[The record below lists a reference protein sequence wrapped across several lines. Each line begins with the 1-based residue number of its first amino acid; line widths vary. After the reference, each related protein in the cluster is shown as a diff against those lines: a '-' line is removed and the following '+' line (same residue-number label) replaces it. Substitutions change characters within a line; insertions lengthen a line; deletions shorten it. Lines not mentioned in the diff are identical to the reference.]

1 MASSSSSSS
10 SSQTE
15 SCLPWDGGLTL
26 RPLLEPLLLLMCLR
40 VCKGQTRG
48 EEVPESGPAI
58 HPGHSVSRHSAL
70 PSHLST
76 YCDFQFS
83 FTGLTKSTLP
93 HTNTHTRAHASGGL
107 THKHAAHDR
116 SGPSLTLNCWP
127 LMVLWTRSRVGVRGW
142 GRGGVVHSC
151 VHVVHVIRGG
161 EKCEWLSSYL
171 FKGAFL

>member
-15 SCLPWDGGLTL
+15 SCWPWGGGLTL
-26 RPLLEPLLLLMCLR
+26 RYLLEPLLPLMCLR
-40 VCKGQTRG
+40 VCEGQTRG

-58 HPGHSVSRHSAL
+58 HPGHMVSRHSAL

-83 FTGLTKSTLP
+83 FPGPHESTLP
-93 HTNTHTRAHASGGL
+93 HTNTHTRAHASGEL

-116 SGPSLTLNCWP
+116 SGPPLTLNCWP
-127 LMVLWTRSRVGVRGW
+127 LMVLWTRSRVGEGGGGCAFVRACRACDS
-142 GRGGVVHSC
+142 RGK
-151 VHVVHVIRGG
+151 
-161 EKCEWLSSYL
+161 KCEWLSSYL

>member
-26 RPLLEPLLLLMCLR
+26 RPLLEPLLPLMCLR

-76 YCDFQFS
+76 YCDFD
-83 FTGLTKSTLP
+83 
-93 HTNTHTRAHASGGL
+93 TNTHTRAHASGEL

-127 LMVLWTRSRVGVRGW
+127 LMVLWTRSRVGGGGW

-161 EKCEWLSSYL
+161 KKCEWLSSYL